1 MPAKRSYHHGNL
13 RAALVAAALKELAA
27 TGLEKFSLR
36 NVARRAK
43 VSAPAV
49 YRHFAD
55 KDALVVAVALECAE
69 RMNASM
75 TAAIAAAPA
84 DPLEGFRE
92 VGIAIVRFA
101 VANPEHYRV
110 ISLPGLAAHAPPE
123 QREQERA
130 WYEAQKRS
138 LAEAQRRGLISDVPL
153 DHLMLTADS
162 AINGLARTII
172 DGKLGPVDARL
183 AEQLAVAVTHVLG
196 VGFTPRATPP
206 YDPRV

>member
-1 MPAKRSYHHGNL
+1 MPAKRAYHHGNL

-55 KDALVVAVALECAE
+55 KDDLVVAVALECAE
-69 RMNASM
+69 RMNAAM
-75 TAAIAAAPA
+75 AAAISRAPA

-92 VGIAIVRFA
+92 VGIAIVTFA
-101 VANPEHYRV
+101 VAHPEHYRV
-110 ISLPGLAAHAPPE
+110 ISLPDLAAKTPPAL
-123 QREQERA
+123 REQERT

-153 DHLMLTADS
+153 DDLMLTADS
-162 AINGLARTII
+162 AINGLAHTII
-172 DGKLGPVDARL
+172 EGKLGPVDAAR
-183 AEQLAVAVTHVLG
+183 AKELAVRVTHVLG
-196 VGFTPRATPP
+196 CGFMPRDTPPFDPRA
-206 YDPRV
+206 